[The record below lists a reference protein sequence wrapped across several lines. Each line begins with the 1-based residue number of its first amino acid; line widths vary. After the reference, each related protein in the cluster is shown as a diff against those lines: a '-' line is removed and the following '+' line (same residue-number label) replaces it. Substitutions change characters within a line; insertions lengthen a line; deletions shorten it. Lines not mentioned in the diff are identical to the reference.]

1 MRGRAKQGLCTEESL
16 CLDGKMRYGGMR
28 LFRWTDGC
36 VTERRKRD
44 EFDGGI
50 NIGEISLFC

>member
-1 MRGRAKQGLCTEESL
+1 MQGLCTEESL

-28 LFRWTDGC
+28 LFRWRDGC
-36 VTERRKRD
+36 VRKEERGMS
-44 EFDGGI
+44 FYGGI